1 MAYEQELGSADRYYD
16 AIKSYRRMNA
26 AKTKT
31 KIWFEQVSDAQEI
44 FDFLQNEHSGFLN
57 SMREAIINYG
67 GLTEGQAN
75 AVRKIIADR
84 AAKAAHGPQSLQALG
99 YSGIDGVDC
108 MLTVPVGLCITENG
122 HHTSGFDRMCEVRAA
137 IK

>member
-44 FDFLQNEHSGFLN
+44 FDFLQKSILASLIQCVKRSSTMVASQRGRLCRSQNHSRPC
-57 SMREAIINYG
+57 S
-67 GLTEGQAN
+67 
-75 AVRKIIADR
+75 
-84 AAKAAHGPQSLQALG
+84 
-99 YSGIDGVDC
+99 
-108 MLTVPVGLCITENG
+108 
-122 HHTSGFDRMCEVRAA
+122 
-137 IK
+137 